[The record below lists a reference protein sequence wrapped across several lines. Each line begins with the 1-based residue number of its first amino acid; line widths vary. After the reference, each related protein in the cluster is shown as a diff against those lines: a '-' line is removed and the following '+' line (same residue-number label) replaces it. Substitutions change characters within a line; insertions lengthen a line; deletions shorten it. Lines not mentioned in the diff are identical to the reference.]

1 MPTNLKEETKL
12 RVHPVTP
19 DKASG
24 QVKEI
29 YHQLEKKMGKVINIF
44 HNMGNSL
51 PVLQA
56 FVALNEAASQ
66 TKWDPKARE
75 QIALV
80 VGQTNQCNY
89 CLSAHTAVAHQ
100 LHISDQD
107 ILNARKGLSD
117 SPKVGAALKFAKAV
131 VEKRGK
137 VTEQEVADLKAAGVD
152 DQELTELLLLINVNL
167 FTNYFN
173 IATDTKVDF
182 PLAPPLK

>member
-1 MPTNLKEETKL
+1 MTSSLKEETKA
-12 RVHPVTP
+12 RIHPVTP
-19 DKASG
+19 EKATG
-24 QVKEI
+24 QIKNI
-29 YHQLEKKMGKVINIF
+29 YQDLEKKMGKVINIF
-44 HNMGNSL
+44 QNMGNSL

-56 FVALNEAASQ
+56 FIALNEAASH

-89 CLSAHTAVAHQ
+89 CLSAHTAISHQ
-100 LHISDQD
+100 LHLNDQE
-107 ILNARKGLSD
+107 ILNARKGISE
-117 SPKVGAALKFAKAV
+117 SPKMGAALKFAKAV

-137 VTEQEVADLKAAGVD
+137 VTEQEVANLKAAGVD
-152 DQELTELLLLINVNL
+152 DQEFTELLLLINLNL

-182 PLAPPLK
+182 PLAPPL